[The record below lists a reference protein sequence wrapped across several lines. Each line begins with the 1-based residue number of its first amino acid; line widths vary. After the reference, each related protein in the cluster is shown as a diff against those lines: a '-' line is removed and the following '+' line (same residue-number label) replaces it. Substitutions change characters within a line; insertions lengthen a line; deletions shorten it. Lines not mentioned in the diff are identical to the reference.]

1 MKECFKCKNKKDD
14 SDFKP
19 KSFKCNS
26 CISEYQKLYRDK
38 NKEKSKEYLEKYY
51 LDNRELLLEKSKEY
65 VFKNKEK
72 VADYKKSHAVKNK
85 EKLKEY
91 GHDYYIK
98 NKEKSLSRSKEY
110 KEKNKDNIN
119 KRRNIKNKENRE
131 ILNIK
136 IRERRKSDP
145 LFRIS
150 QNIRVYIR
158 NCFRYK
164 GVKKNTKTEN
174 ILECSFDEFKIHL
187 ESKFDSWMSWD
198 NYGKYNGE
206 LNHGWDIDHIIPISS
221 AESEDDII
229 KLNHYTNLQ
238 PLCSYINRVVKR
250 DKINLTHLA

>member
-206 LNHGWDIDHIIPISS
+206 PNSGWDIDHIIPISS